1 MWCKIIIFFVENQ
14 ENFLFFVRNSFFL
27 CALTQKRHS
36 RLIARMPL
44 LALNSKL

>member
-1 MWCKIIIFFVENQ
+1 MWCKIIIFFAENQ
-14 ENFLFFVRNSFFL
+14 EIFLFLYEIRVFL

-44 LALNSKL
+44 LAINSKL